1 MCRVPLTWGV
11 ICCCMPARM
20 LMPTGELAAN
30 WLRIACRFWWISW
43 RGRNGQKKKKQVRR
57 AAKNTDATATSR
69 AAHPPGS
76 LNPLLATEGGFYLLL
91 ALQPLLQLKPQ
102 LVGGGGGPAERL
114 PGLHGPHGGGK
125 SAAGRRHLHGHGA
138 EGRLLA
144 DHAGEGGGE
153 VGGGRGGGVRLGVE
167 AGFLLHQ
174 ELRGGLLGLEPL
186 RQGFQPAALGEEKE
200 RGENKINKIKAL
212 RWRPAELEPGRL
224 EERVERCSPCHP
236 TPRTVPQSSALVVL
250 SR

>member
-1 MCRVPLTWGV
+1 
-11 ICCCMPARM
+11 MPARM

-43 RGRNGQKKKKQVRR
+43 RGRNGKRSQESSQKYGCRTN
-57 AAKNTDATATSR
+57 AASR
-69 AAHPPGS
+69 PPSGLPKSPPGH
-76 LNPLLATEGGFYLLL
+76 PGRFFYLLL
-91 ALQPLLQLKPQ
+91 ALQSLLQLKPQ

-138 EGRLLA
+138 EGRFLA

-200 RGENKINKIKAL
+200 RK
-212 RWRPAELEPGRL
+212 
-224 EERVERCSPCHP
+224 
-236 TPRTVPQSSALVVL
+236 
-250 SR
+250 

>member
-1 MCRVPLTWGV
+1 M
-11 ICCCMPARM
+11 
-20 LMPTGELAAN
+20 E
-30 WLRIACRFWWISW
+30 
-43 RGRNGQKKKKQVRR
+43 KEVRR
-57 AAKNTDATATSR
+57 AAKNTDAAPTSR

-76 LNPLLATEGGFYLLL
+76 LNPLLATQGGFFYLLL
-91 ALQPLLQLKPQ
+91 ALQSLLQLKPQ
-102 LVGGGGGPAERL
+102 LVGGGGRPAERL

-138 EGRLLA
+138 EGRFLA

-200 RGENKINKIKAL
+200 RK
-212 RWRPAELEPGRL
+212 
-224 EERVERCSPCHP
+224 
-236 TPRTVPQSSALVVL
+236 
-250 SR
+250 